1 MKNNLGNG
9 EKIFT
14 NNVSDKGLLSKIYKE
29 LLQLNCLKRER
40 EREEK
45 KTCNLILKIGKIP
58 E

>member
-9 EKIFT
+9 KKIFT

-29 LLQLNCLKRER
+29 LLQLNCLKKER

-45 KTCNLILKIGKIP
+45 KHVI
-58 E
+58 